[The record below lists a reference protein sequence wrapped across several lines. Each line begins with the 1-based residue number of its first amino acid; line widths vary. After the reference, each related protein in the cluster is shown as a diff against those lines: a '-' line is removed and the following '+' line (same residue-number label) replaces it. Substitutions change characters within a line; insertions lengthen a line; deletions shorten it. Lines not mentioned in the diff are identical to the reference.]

1 MRTRVIICAGAM
13 LAIAGTVSAHAQI
26 SAAMSRAPRTPAST
40 NSPGGHDDCKKRL
53 TDRFLGQ
60 KYDPAL
66 RSQLSRA
73 VMHDHIRL
81 IMAGV
86 AVTPD
91 YRADRLNLIVDR
103 QQTIVAIRC
112 G

>member
-1 MRTRVIICAGAM
+1 MRTWMVISAGAV
-13 LAIAGTVSAHAQI
+13 LAIAGTASAHAQI
-26 SAAMSRAPRTPAST
+26 TPAMSRAPQTPAST
-40 NSPGGHDDCKKRL
+40 DSPGRHDDCKKRL
-53 TDRFLGQ
+53 TDRFLGR

-73 VMHDHIRL
+73 VMHDRIRL
-81 IMAGV
+81 IVAGV

-91 YRADRLNLIVDR
+91 YRPDRLNLIVDR
-103 QQTIVAIRC
+103 QQTIMAIRC